1 VILDYL
7 TPQEVAY
14 VVLLDEV
21 MGNNVGS
28 RLWYLRQKE
37 KLAYAVYTQ
46 FITDKFAASFRAAI
60 GTDTSKVKTA
70 LNSLDR
76 EWELLISE
84 GITAD
89 ELRDAKINMKNN
101 LIYRIDRKSN
111 RANYMAYYEHLGYG
125 YHFVL
130 DLIDSADNITLD
142 EVNNFV
148 KNRFLDDRKYVAIVG
163 TR

>member
-1 VILDYL
+1 
-7 TPQEVAY
+7 
-14 VVLLDEV
+14 

-46 FITDKFAASFRAAI
+46 YITDKFGAAFRAAI

-70 LNSLDR
+70 LNSLNR
-76 EWELLISE
+76 EWDMMVND
-84 GITAD
+84 GVTAE

-125 YHFVL
+125 YRFVL
-130 DLIDSADNITLD
+130 DLIEKADNITLD
-142 EVNNFV
+142 ELNQFV
-148 KNRFLDDRKYVAIVG
+148 KNRFSADRKFVSIVG
-163 TR
+163 KK